1 MSIRVPPSVIY
12 SSFPHLASG
21 EGAGR
26 ALERCLPALVADSA
40 AQGHRVLP
48 PGWRGCLAGVG
59 KNMPS
64 FGQKR
69 PL

>member
-26 ALERCLPALVADSA
+26 ALERYLPALVADNA

-48 PGWRGCLAGVG
+48 PGW
-59 KNMPS
+59 
-64 FGQKR
+64 
-69 PL
+69 